1 MIHDLQLLF
10 MKNLFST
17 FFCLAQLLGFIQMY
31 AGPSSQL
38 HFVENARQW
47 NNQVLFKSDLPGGHV
62 FLTKE
67 GFRYSFYDQK
77 DLEKVHE
84 ERHHDFYKSYQ
95 VPVHCYAYDVQFKNA
110 RINCEVKPINQ
121 RNFYHNYLVIYKRIV
136 RLQAGSIS
144 NISPDQV
151 HFQTNLFSPD

>member
-47 NNQVLFKSDLPGGHV
+47 NNQVLFKSDLPGGM
-62 FLTKE
+62 F
-67 GFRYSFYDQK
+67 F
-77 DLEKVHE
+77 
-84 ERHHDFYKSYQ
+84 
-95 VPVHCYAYDVQFKNA
+95 
-110 RINCEVKPINQ
+110 
-121 RNFYHNYLVIYKRIV
+121 
-136 RLQAGSIS
+136 
-144 NISPDQV
+144 
-151 HFQTNLFSPD
+151 